1 MEPVEEVPEEEVPER
16 VEDLEEVASSA
27 AFGEFSWST
36 GIAATS
42 EGGLR
47 AEPS

>member
-27 AFGEFSWST
+27 AFGEFSWSA